1 MSKHGSAMLWWSGYD
16 EKGKDA
22 SAIYIHPD
30 IGLGV
35 PPHEFKALVL
45 KEINAPHITVQV
57 WNEYW
62 RPYQNELGHSRDL
75 GRIGE
80 QYSYWLAAWYAQ
92 KL

>member
-1 MSKHGSAMLWWSGYD
+1 MLWWSGYD

-75 GRIGE
+75 
-80 QYSYWLAAWYAQ
+80 
-92 KL
+92 